1 MMKLTTK
8 IKLQPTLDQHSALLK
23 TLEAAN
29 AACNDISQQAW
40 DAKNFR
46 QFDLH
51 KIVYSDIRERYGLS
65 AQMTVRAIAKVAY
78 AYKLDHKT
86 RRTFQPRGA
95 FPYDNRI
102 LSFKTG
108 EQTVS
113 IWTLEGRQRMGYLCG
128 DRQRELLEG
137 DRGEADLCYIDG
149 AFYLFVACD
158 VEIPE
163 PGDVDG
169 FLGVD
174 TGVTNIATDSDGTN
188 YSSAHLNGLRHR
200 YARLRAKLQK
210 KGTKSAKRLLK
221 KRRRKEDHF
230 ARDVNHCISKQL
242 VQRAKDTGRGIAVE
256 DLTGIRNRVTARK
269 AHRRQ
274 LHSWAFRDLRA
285 KVEYKAALAG
295 VTVVAVD
302 PRYTSQTCPECGHIS
317 KANRP
322 NQSTFSCVACGH
334 SGFADHIAAVN
345 ISRRAAV
352 NQPNA
357 GGEAAKGLPANCV
370 AA

>member
-1 MMKLTTK
+1 MKLTAK
-8 IKLQPTLDQHSALLK
+8 IKLQPAPDQRDMLLN
-23 TLEAAN
+23 TLETAN

-40 DAKNFR
+40 EAKTFR
-46 QFDLH
+46 QFDIH
-51 KIVYSDIRERYGLS
+51 KIVYGDIRERYPIS
-65 AQMTVRAIAKVAY
+65 AQMVVRAIAKVAY
-78 AYKLDHKT
+78 TYKLDKKIQH
-86 RRTFQPRGA
+86 TFQPHGA
-95 FPYDNRI
+95 FPYDSRI

-113 IWTLEGRQRMGYLCG
+113 IWTLEGRQRMPYQCG
-128 DRQRELLEG
+128 DRQRELLEN
-137 DRGEADLCYIDG
+137 DRGEANLCYIDG
-149 AFYLFVACD
+149 EFYLFIACEVETPDPQD
-158 VEIPE
+158 VGE
-163 PGDVDG
+163 

-200 YARLRAKLQK
+200 HARLRAKLQQK
-210 KGTKSAKRLLK
+210 ETKSAKRLLK
-221 KRRRKEDHF
+221 KRRHKEDSF
-230 ARDVNHCISKQL
+230 ARDVNHCISKLL
-242 VQRAKDTGRGIAVE
+242 VQCAKDTGRGIAVE
-256 DLTGIRNRVTARK
+256 DLTGIRSRVTARK

-295 VTVVAVD
+295 VPVVAVD
-302 PRYTSQTCPECGHIS
+302 PRYTSQTCPKCEHIS

-357 GGEAAKGLPANCV
+357 GGEATKGYPANCV